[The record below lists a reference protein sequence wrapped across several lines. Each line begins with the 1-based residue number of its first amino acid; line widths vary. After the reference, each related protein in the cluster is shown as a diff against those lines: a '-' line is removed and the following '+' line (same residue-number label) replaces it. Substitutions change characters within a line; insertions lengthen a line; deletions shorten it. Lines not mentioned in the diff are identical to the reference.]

1 MCEFGKTANIEVL
14 NPYKFLL
21 HLGREVTTKLE
32 DRDSW
37 EMPGVGDALPNG
49 QHEKSEFIIKWIEEG
64 AKPGKDLPLL
74 DILEARLTPT
84 SDRKQALLDA
94 IQELQNQYKNI
105 WEEYKNA
112 SWQSMPEMWELKDDI
127 DLALSDIYN
136 YVNELHTVSARTS
149 AQVN

>member
-1 MCEFGKTANIEVL
+1 
-14 NPYKFLL
+14 
-21 HLGREVTTKLE
+21 
-32 DRDSW
+32 
-37 EMPGVGDALPNG
+37 MPGVGDALPNG

-149 AQVN
+149 A